1 MRSPRMEHD
10 DPMPQVAK
18 NLAALL
24 AVLCGACSSL
34 EPRRDLPPDAR
45 PLQGTDWRKILSDR
59 LSSFGHRNL
68 IAVVDSAY
76 PEYSSPGVETVATG
90 SPELEVLAAVLDL
103 IQASGQVRA
112 HAFLDLELDQV
123 PEADA
128 KGIGAHRDEL
138 KKLLSGVPV
147 ESLAHE
153 DLVARLEKVA
163 GTFRVLVLKTDIAL
177 PYTSVFVQLECGYWS
192 DTAEKSLREAM
203 APRKP

>member
-1 MRSPRMEHD
+1 MEHD

-147 ESLAHE
+147 ARQAPMRLLNGWRAFRAVGWSASAVCAAPKSKRLATNTLRIAVIPQPPSL
-153 DLVARLEKVA
+153 
-163 GTFRVLVLKTDIAL
+163 
-177 PYTSVFVQLECGYWS
+177 
-192 DTAEKSLREAM
+192 
-203 APRKP
+203 